1 MCFDCF
7 SGWMDMQMFWGD
19 MTFLRLALQLTSS
32 NLLPFMGLTVW
43 SLVLKEKR
51 NLMLEFLSWLSRNES
66 NEEP

>member
-1 MCFDCF
+1 
-7 SGWMDMQMFWGD
+7 MQMFWGD